1 MNPRQ
6 QSMLIGALVGAALG
20 AVGGYLFTRNLDD
33 TPERGETLA
42 VATRSVSAGDV
53 VKLIIAVMAVLRG
66 VAELG
71 DRD

>member
-6 QSMLIGALVGAALG
+6 QSMLVGALVGAALG
-20 AVGGYLFTRNLDD
+20 AVAGYLFTRNLDES
-33 TPERGETLA
+33 PERGETLA
-42 VATRSVSAGDV
+42 VAARSVHAGDA

-71 DRD
+71 DRN